1 MTDYFL
7 GQEVTLDTRDS
18 GIDLNDIIG
27 EVNELVVMNDE
38 AHHIH
43 DEKLAWYKAIER
55 LHLNLVQKGSGLSM
69 QIDVTA
75 TPKHQ
80 NGAIFAQTICDY
92 PLVEA
97 IAQNVVK
104 TPVLPDI
111 ASRSTLRETSSSKF
125 SQKYADYLKL
135 GVEEWRKA

>member
-1 MTDYFL
+1 M
-7 GQEVTLDTRDS
+7 RDV
-18 GIDLNDIIG
+18 IG
-27 EVNELVVMNDE
+27 EIDEIVVMNDE

-43 DEKLAWYKAIER
+43 DSSLAWYKAIET
-55 LHLNLVQKGSGLSM
+55 LHLHMLQKDSKVSM

-80 NGAIFAQTICDY
+80 RTGAIFAQTICDY

-104 TPVLPDI
+104 TPVLPDP
-111 ASRSTLRETSSSKF
+111 ASNQSFQRRQVLSFLKSTQTI
-125 SQKYADYLKL
+125 YD
-135 GVEEWRKA
+135 